1 MTDHR
6 IPALHELSEDG
17 RRIVLWYSER
27 ARSEGWLAGYDH
39 AQREFWR
46 LPSYE
51 AAVKNCIDLG
61 SLGIDRRE
69 ADRRKREVAR

>member
-1 MTDHR
+1 MTTNR

-27 ARSEGWLAGYDH
+27 ARSEGWLSGYDH
-39 AQREFWR
+39 AVRSHWN

-51 AAVKNCIDLG
+51 GAVDALIDLG
-61 SLGIDRRE
+61 TLAINRAESARRQ
-69 ADRRKREVAR
+69 EVAK